1 MGVKYGTK
9 SIDFDNNNAR
19 ILIQNENGPC
29 ALIALV
35 NALVLDSTFKSSTME
50 LRQLIER
57 SRKYVDLD
65 ELLQAIAST
74 ILKISTSTKEEESVG
89 SQSKCNNIPEE
100 EEESNISQILS
111 LLPSL
116 QDGMNINPIFNGSF
130 KDSPELALFKS
141 LGVKLVHGWL
151 ITDDNEK
158 LTNLSN
164 VSYDEVLD
172 MCMEAS
178 EFSTNDD
185 QDSNSEDDTFLKKTN
200 ILKTF
205 IEDSS
210 TQLTPAG
217 INYLIQSLGNDSL
230 AVLFRNDHFSTLIK
244 KDGMLY
250 TLVTDVGYKKQDTIV
265 WETLLSV
272 DGSQDDFVDHKFH
285 ESKAIDET
293 NSNNHPLN
301 DDQDSD
307 EMADRKIALQ
317 LQEKE
322 DRKLA
327 ESMDKEMSGKVYN
340 KGDKI
345 NGKHKQKHSYETQP
359 KEKKSPHHKSSKT
372 SRTKVKSNPKVV
384 HSSPSTNRL
393 SPKSSKDSCTII

>member
-9 SIDFDNNNAR
+9 SIEFDNNNAR

-65 ELLQAIAST
+65 ELLQAIASI
-74 ILKISTSTKEEESVG
+74 ILKISTSTKEEESG
-89 SQSKCNNIPEE
+89 ESQSRCNKTSEE
-100 EEESNISQILS
+100 EDESNISQILT

-130 KDSPELALFKS
+130 RDSSELALFNA
-141 LGVKLVHGWL
+141 LDVKLVHGWL
-151 ITDDNEK
+151 ITDDNEE

-164 VSYDEVLD
+164 VSYDEALD

-178 EFSTNDD
+178 ELSTKDD
-185 QDSNSEDDTFLKKTN
+185 QDSNSEDNTLFKKTN

-205 IEDSS
+205 IEGSP

-217 INYLIQSLGNDSL
+217 INYLNQSLDNDSL

-272 DGSQDDFVDHKFH
+272 DGSLDIFVDHKFH

-293 NSNNHPLN
+293 NLNNHSLN
-301 DDQDSD
+301 NDQDSN
-307 EMADRKIALQ
+307 EVADRKIALQ
-317 LQEKE
+317 LQEEE

-327 ESMDKEMSGKVYN
+327 ESMDKERSTKVYN

-345 NGKHKQKHSYETQP
+345 NDKHKQSRSNGTHP
-359 KEKKSPHHKSSKT
+359 KEKKFLYHKSSKK
-372 SRTKVKSNPKVV
+372 SKTKVKSNAKVV
-384 HSSPSTNRL
+384 HSSSSTNKV
-393 SPKSSKDSCTII
+393 STKSSKDSCTII